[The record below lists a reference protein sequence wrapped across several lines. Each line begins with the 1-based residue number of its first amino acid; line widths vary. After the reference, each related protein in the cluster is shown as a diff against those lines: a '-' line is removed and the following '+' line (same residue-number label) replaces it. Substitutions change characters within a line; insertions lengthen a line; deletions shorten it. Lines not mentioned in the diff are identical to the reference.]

1 MSWEEK
7 LAGVAGFEPAHGDTK
22 NRCLTAWLHPS
33 TMKNGAA
40 TRTRTADLMIT
51 NQLLY
56 QLSYCGAPYKKA
68 LKQGPGMGL
77 SKNDH
82 FANLI
87 LPVT

>member
-1 MSWEEK
+1 M
-7 LAGVAGFEPAHGDTK
+7 AGVAGFEPAHGDTK

-56 QLSYCGAPYKKA
+56 QLSYCGA
-68 LKQGPGMGL
+68 
-77 SKNDH
+77 
-82 FANLI
+82 LI
-87 LPVT
+87 LSYNKAHTRLEDWVF